1 MEIEIIKEQ
10 ERKVRMNP
18 VVQDYSW
25 RHQYKL
31 KFTLICIQM
40 DRYRKNYRYADIRG
54 LLYIHMLLALSA
66 LSAERA

>member
-1 MEIEIIKEQ
+1 METEIIKEQ

-40 DRYRKNYRYADIRG
+40 DRKNYRYADIRG